1 MRPSRMKKARG
12 TEASRTGSRR
22 TGVISADAV
31 SLRRTC
37 CSIASA
43 SGSSSISL
51 PRHERTPVMNRRI
64 ISACALV
71 LAASAA
77 WSQTATQEIRR
88 VYLSQGEWR
97 GRALTESGRV
107 IIAVQEIDTAD
118 GSIPPL
124 QGEAAT
130 KRVVIVFHE

>member
-1 MRPSRMKKARG
+1 
-12 TEASRTGSRR
+12 
-22 TGVISADAV
+22 
-31 SLRRTC
+31 
-37 CSIASA
+37 
-43 SGSSSISL
+43 
-51 PRHERTPVMNRRI
+51 MNRRI

-107 IIAVQEIDTAD
+107 IIADAARGAASGPTTQIDINGLADLASTPEGQRRTSRSRVEAVREEFVRDGVAPDDIAVQEIDTAD